1 MTRVLLESLNEKL
14 YSDPTSNSATQR
26 LVDCL
31 PEFNGWSKS
40 AWEGIPDKGVEVS
53 LAVLNGVKLKDSHFS
68 ASKSSRV
75 WQL

>member
-14 YSDPTSNSATQR
+14 YSDPTSDSATRR

-40 AWEGIPDKGVEVS
+40 AWEGIPDRGVEVS
-53 LAVLNGVKLKDSHFS
+53 LLVET
-68 ASKSSRV
+68 RV
-75 WQL
+75 PG